1 MYVFGEIDRS
11 TTIIESN
18 LSNYSQN
25 LTTASVGIQTIQ
37 IASGSNNNK
46 YWQSLNV
53 LFYTSGSST
62 YGSER
67 KFASLSKNLSIQQR
81 VGEQHLNKFHGLPSS
96 SLITIPQQYY
106 GEKIKESTFIF
117 KGVTK
122 TIEIRDDG
130 KGNLYPV
137 NNNISHSATP
147 QSSSTNYV
155 GNIFYDKGLIIL
167 TETSSYSH
175 TPSTA
180 TITVTNQSTTAG
192 INHFFVTSSDL
203 STSIKFISTGSY
215 ASETDSSTIKYFG
228 SGSDT
233 RNTAVSGARKVNDV
247 FDGAHI
253 SASSSGDELILTNNA
268 NLLDNRRPTTTA
280 ANLPPISGS
289 GGFSTGSGFS
299 GGVAAV
305 NYTDTDVVTNYSMS
319 FDSVNTITTHEYN
332 VNLLPQE
339 YNHSTNYTLRATLSG
354 SGKTMDTSTPYMGN
368 QYTGSEFQPYISE
381 IHLYSYGDFENPI
394 IKAALPR
401 PIRKSDKIN
410 LRFKIKLD
418 I

>member
-106 GEKIKESTFIF
+106 GEKIKEGTFVF
-117 KGVTK
+117 KGVSE

-192 INHFFVTSSDL
+192 INHFFITGSNL
-203 STSIKFISTGSY
+203 STSIKFISTGST
-215 ASETDSSTIKYFG
+215 ETDTSTIKYFG
-228 SGSDT
+228 SGSST
-233 RNTAVSGARKVNDV
+233 SATALLAVNKVNSH
-247 FDGAHI
+247 FGGLHI
-253 SASSSGDELILTNNA
+253 SASLSASVITLSNNA
-268 NLLDNRRPTTTA
+268 NLLNNRRPTTTA

>member
-106 GEKIKESTFIF
+106 GEKIKESTFVF
-117 KGVTK
+117 KGVSE

-147 QSSSTNYV
+147 QSSSANYV

-180 TITVTNQSTTAG
+180 TVTVTNQSTAAG
-192 INHFFVTSSDL
+192 INHFFITGSNL
-203 STSIKFISTGSY
+203 STSIKFISTGST
-215 ASETDSSTIKYFG
+215 ETDTSTIKYFG
-228 SGSDT
+228 SGSST
-233 RNTAVSGARKVNDV
+233 SATALLAVNKVNSH
-247 FDGAHI
+247 FGGLHI
-253 SASSSGDELILTNNA
+253 SASLSASVITLSNNA
-268 NLLDNRRPTTTA
+268 NLLNNRKPTTTA